1 VSGGNGPAAAV
12 RPHADERILYAL
24 AHHMRRGDPAAA
36 DDLVATLSEPER
48 AAARELLGVP
58 GVAETL
64 RMLSEDE
71 LRARML
77 ALAGKT
83 REAHV
88 SEPQREV
95 TTILPGGRGVP
106 TIVVREPGWE
116 QQAAAEREAR
126 RRAETGAEVK
136 RIERERAIR
145 ESPFTPRPPLLPT
158 DPVAQVHAEWERQK
172 WLDECAELRDVPRK
186 QAELEEWARKV
197 ELERAMDSPDP
208 PPPMRYGRPVS
219 KAQLN
224 YEAQQADYQ
233 AKQASHAGRGC
244 GYCNTCRNGGGQF
257 CLYG

>member
-1 VSGGNGPAAAV
+1 VTAP
-12 RPHADERILYAL
+12 ERVLYGL
-24 AHHMRRGDPAAA
+24 AYWSRRGETDMVDRLAG
-36 DDLVATLSEPER
+36 TLSEPER
-48 AAARELLGVP
+48 AETRAVLDLP

-64 RMLSEDE
+64 RTLSEDE

-83 REAHV
+83 REAQV
-88 SEPQREV
+88 SEPQHEV
-95 TTILPGGRGVP
+95 TTIMHGGGGQP
-106 TIVVREPGWE
+106 TLIVREPGWE
-116 QQAAAEREAR
+116 QQAAAEREAQ

-136 RIERERAIR
+136 RIERERAVR
-145 ESPFTPRPPLLPT
+145 ESPFTPRPPLVPT

-197 ELERAMDSPDP
+197 ELERAMAPPDP

-219 KAQLN
+219 TAQLN
-224 YEAQQADYQ
+224 YEAQQAALQ
-233 AKQASHAGRGC
+233 AKQARPPGGGC